1 MYETTN
7 LIGINMKYLIHN
19 YYYGCVLWI
28 RYMQ

>member
-28 RYMQ
+28 